1 MAFTPDLAL
10 PRFEFGRKAH
20 SVGRGEPCS
29 VAWHQPQ
36 CVPEVSHEVVL
47 SHFIPSWDSPTQM
60 HEAPRIDTGSWRLP
74 VDQSREDR

>member
-1 MAFTPDLAL
+1 VAFAPDLLL

-20 SVGRGEPCS
+20 GVSRSELCS

-36 CVPEVSHEVVL
+36 GIPEVLYEVVL
-47 SHFIPSWDSPTQM
+47 SHFIPSRNSPTQV
-60 HEAPRIDTGSWRLP
+60 HEAPSIDTGGWRFS